1 MAAVGQCPVL
11 GTRDIAKEVLVIA
24 GKADRVLIG
33 RSADPI
39 GFVNERMEL
48 GIACEEGQNE
58 DAAASEGEKRVLFG
72 HLDHSLAE
80 VEAGFF
86 LDKRAAVRLDGD
98 VGETPERGGAVF
110 EIVAGGSDGEQDG
123 GEINEQDVTAEELAT
138 FLGRE

>member
-11 GTRDIAKEVLVIA
+11 MTRDIAEEVLVIA
-24 GKADRVLIG
+24 GKTDRVLIG

-48 GIACEEGQNE
+48 GVACEEGQNE
-58 DAAASEGEKRVLFG
+58 DAAASKGEERVLFG
-72 HLDHSLAE
+72 HVDHALDE
-80 VEAGFF
+80 VETGFF

-110 EIVAGGSDGEQDG
+110 EIVAGGRNVEQDG
-123 GEINEQDVTAEELAT
+123 GDILEDDVAAEELAT